1 MAKKKKP
8 AATKITVKTH
18 TRKFNAAKLPPRR
31 RNGRW
36 TKRAQ
41 LTLL

>member
-18 TRKFNAAKLPPRR
+18 TRKFNPAKLPPRR
-31 RNGRW
+31 RNGKW